1 MKKIAIMVLALAL
14 LLTGFAYAENTE
26 EKLLRVYTWTDY
38 IDAETIAGFTAE
50 TGIAVEY
57 VSFASNEEM
66 FLKLQANGAS
76 EYDIV
81 LASDYVL
88 SMARK
93 EGLLLELDKAL
104 LTNYENLNPAYLG
117 QYYDPDSAYTIPYSV
132 GSPMIVYNPDMVEG
146 EITSFDDLWDPQFK
160 DSLCLLD
167 DARVM
172 IAAVL
177 KTLGYSYNT
186 TDEAQLAEA
195 KEKLFALK
203 ENVRVLDYDT
213 AYTYVLSGEV
223 AAAYLFTPFV
233 LIAQMENPNLVAVF
247 SEEGIGYG
255 IDSLVIPANAPHPT
269 NAHLFLDYL
278 MRPEV
283 AAHVAEWQLYINP
296 NQASEAQVDPA
307 LQAFAALNIPAD
319 LLETAEFIMD
329 VGAYE
334 SVYQDI
340 WMEFKLQ

>member
-186 TDEAQLAEA
+186 TDDAQLAEA